1 MKEERINHNTEE
13 ERGLIN
19 TEKERINHN
28 TEEEQSTPTEPPTPT
43 SSSNSELSPLPLP
56 SSSPSVPPS
65 SSSAVFSRGLLFFT
79 TRARPLGAVRL
90 QEPNTGASD
99 GLVRLTLEPVALS
112 GDTGVTRAADEAAA
126 DVCSPRAGG
135 EEEAESAGS
144 LGTRSI
150 SCAYASDL
158 RVSAGEEDAAVAGD
172 AGSGDGATGR
182 GRLEAARPGTWDV
195 SS

>member
-56 SSSPSVPPS
+56 